1 MLTVVWSQLR
11 HRPARPLAL
20 GLSILAAAVSF
31 TLLTAA
37 ARTSTLEL
45 RGTVE
50 SNYRAAYDVLVR
62 PPDAVDARERAQRLV
77 RPNFLAGVFGGIS
90 LAQYEEVRRVP
101 GVDVAAPIANIGY
114 IFPGDKPG
122 VRINKLL
129 DDAPVQL
136 YRIRRT
142 WLAHNGTSRY
152 ADPSNAYVY
161 YTRRNEL
168 NEALDE
174 VVPGRADPL
183 PVCQGIY
190 ASQPAVPGPF
200 DARPYMACYSE
211 RSPEIK
217 AIPQL
222 NNVLRV
228 GDVGNEVAINF
239 PVLVAAIDP
248 VEEARLLRLDST
260 IVRGRYLGVDD
271 GPIEH
276 RPGGYRTVPAIA
288 SARPY
293 ADERLVLEV
302 ERLIIPQGV
311 DVPAVLAS
319 QDARAFL
326 ENLPGRIVKR
336 RTSALQDFYGPLARG
351 GVFGSFSVWT
361 VGDVRYDDGLPLR
374 PLPTTNPISVW
385 ESPLQSGGPGGRGYW
400 PATPA
405 NADLQFRKLVS
416 HPRDNR
422 CDEICRGATFD
433 IVGLYEP
440 EKLPGFSPL
449 SAVPLETYYPPLL
462 EPADP
467 RTRGILDGKPLQPT
481 QNLGDYIQQPPLV
494 LVTLDGMRPFLNPV
508 FYARSEGRLAAPISA
523 IRVRVEGVTGPDELS
538 LTRIRTVAA
547 QIRERTGLAVDVT
560 AGSSPKPLRV
570 ELPAGKFGRPELLLT
585 EGWSKKGAAVTFVNA
600 IDRKSVAVF
609 ALVLVI
615 CALFLSNGALASVRT
630 RRAEIGTLLT
640 LGWSRHDVFR
650 VVLSELV
657 VIGALAGL
665 VGLALS
671 ALVVRLFSLQMGWYQ
686 IALVLPLAV
695 ALAALAG
702 LVPAWKA
709 ASGRPLDALRPPVA
723 VCAQRRRVHTLL
735 RLALANLRRLP
746 ARTAVGASGL
756 VVGVAALTVLLAIQ
770 QAFQGVLVDTL
781 LGQAISI
788 QVRGADIAAVVLTI
802 ALAGVSVAD
811 VLALNL
817 RERAAEIVTLRTV
830 GWSERQLGSVVAM
843 EALGLG
849 ALGSLLG
856 AAVGVAIGL
865 PLGLP
870 VGTLVSAALVAA
882 LGGVV
887 VALLA
892 SLVPLFRLASLTA
905 PGVLAEE

>member
-1 MLTVVWSQLR
+1 VRLVWSQLR
-11 HRPARPLAL
+11 FRPGRPLAL
-20 GLSILAAAVSF
+20 ALAILAAAVSF

-45 RGTVE
+45 QGTVE

-62 PPDAVDARERAQRLV
+62 PPSAVDARERSQRLV
-77 RPNFLAGVFGGIS
+77 RPNFLSGIFGGIS
-90 LAQYEEVRRVP
+90 LRQYEEIKGLP
-101 GVDVAAPIANIGY
+101 GVEVAAPIANVGY
-114 IFPGDKPG
+114 IYPGDKPG
-122 VRINKLL
+122 VRINEVL
-129 DDAPVQL
+129 DDEPVQL

-152 ADPSNAYVY
+152 VDVSNAYVY
-161 YTRRNEL
+161 FTRRHKL
-168 NEALDE
+168 NEALE
-174 VVPGRADPL
+174 EIIPGRAEPV
-183 PVCQGIY
+183 PVCRGIY
-190 ASQPAVPGPF
+190 ESQPLIPGPF
-200 DARPYMACYSE
+200 DARPYMACYSAL
-211 RSPEIK
+211 SPEIK

-228 GDVGNEVAINF
+228 GEVGNEVTINY
-239 PVLVAAIDP
+239 PVIVAAIDP
-248 VEEARLLRLDST
+248 VQESRLLDLDEA
-260 IVRGRYLGVDD
+260 IIRGRYLRPGD

-276 RPGGYRTVPAIA
+276 QAGYRTVPAIA
-288 SARPY
+288 SARTY
-293 ADERLVLEV
+293 ADERLVLDV
-302 ERLIIPQGV
+302 ERLRIPPGT
-311 DVPAVLAS
+311 DVPTVLAS
-319 QDARAFL
+319 MRARDFL
-326 ENLPGRIVKR
+326 EGLEGRVVKR
-336 RTSALQDFYGPLARG
+336 RTSTLQELYGPLARG
-351 GVFGSFSVWT
+351 GIFGSFSIWT
-361 VGDVRYDDGLPLR
+361 VGDVRYKPGARPLR
-374 PLPTTNPISVW
+374 PLPTTNSISVW
-385 ESPLQSGGPGGRGYW
+385 ESPFLSGGPGGRGYW
-400 PATPA
+400 TATPS

-416 HPRDNR
+416 HPKDNR
-422 CDEICRGATFD
+422 CDRICRGATFD
-433 IVGLYEP
+433 IVGLYDP

-462 EPADP
+462 EPADE
-467 RTRGILDGKPLQPT
+467 RSRAILDGKPLLPT

-494 LVTLDGMRPFLNPV
+494 LVTLEGMRPFLNPT
-508 FYARSEGRLAAPISA
+508 FYWRSKGRLAAPISA
-523 IRVRVEGVTGPDELS
+523 IRVRVKDVTGPDELS

-547 QIRERTGLAVDVT
+547 QIRERTGLAVDIT
-560 AGSSPKPLRV
+560 AGSSPKPLLV
-570 ELPAGKFGRPELLLT
+570 ELPAGKFGRPELLLR

-665 VGLALS
+665 VGLAIS
-671 ALVVRLFSLQMGWYQ
+671 ALVVWLFSLQMAWYQ

-723 VCAQRRRVHTLL
+723 LRTRRRRVHTLL
-735 RLALANLRRLP
+735 HLALANLRRLP

-802 ALAGVSVAD
+802 VLAGVSVAD

-830 GWSERQLGSVVAM
+830 GWSERQLASVVAM

-849 ALGSLLG
+849 ALGSLVG
-856 AAVGVAIGL
+856 AVVGVALGL

-870 VGTLVSAALVAA
+870 AVALVPAALFAA

-887 VALLA
+887 VALIA
-892 SLVPLFRLASLTA
+892 SLVPLLRLSSLTA
-905 PGVLAEE
+905 PMVLAEE